1 MPTQKELLERVLANQ
16 DEAKIEILYLKKQHL
31 ETSKKLAQT
40 AMDFSTYITKQE
52 LHNAKINGYLEND
65 SSTGTKG
72 LVQQLAELTTKV
84 ASFDKK
90 ITIFT
95 TSLIVLWTVIKF
107 LISKLGIL
115 KLLT

>member
-1 MPTQKELLERVLANQ
+1 MPTQKELLEKVLANQ
-16 DEAKIEILYLKKQHL
+16 DETRIEIAYLKKQH
-31 ETSKKLAQT
+31 EDTAKKLVKT
-40 AMDFSTYITKQE
+40 AMDFSTYMTKQE

-72 LVQQLAELTTKV
+72 VVQQLSELTKKV

-95 TSLIVLWTVIKF
+95 TGLIVLWTVIKF